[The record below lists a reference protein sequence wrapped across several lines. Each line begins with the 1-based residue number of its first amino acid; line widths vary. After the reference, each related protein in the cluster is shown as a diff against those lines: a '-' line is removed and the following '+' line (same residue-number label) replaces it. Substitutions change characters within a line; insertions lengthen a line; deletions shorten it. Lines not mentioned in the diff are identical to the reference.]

1 MKVIKNNFKSMPVV
15 ATCAYCESEIKLESK
30 EDVIPQ
36 GCRPNKEGKMSYCWY
51 CPCCGNCNE
60 IEI

>member
-1 MKVIKNNFKSMPVV
+1 MPVV

-30 EDVIPQ
+30 EDDIPQ